1 MADQQ
6 PDSVATTTP
15 TTGTNEKPKTN
26 NADIQQVER
35 PPSQVSIEKG
45 EYQTAIFELDD
56 SVLTRKVQ
64 LVNEAMNEIG
74 FTPYHFKLFC
84 LNGMGYA
91 ADSLLTLMHSV
102 AQSQINKEF
111 NKSFATVV
119 MADYIGLFAGALFW
133 GFISDIIGRRM
144 AFHTTLFITAIFAMA
159 TAGGLSY
166 AAVCSLGTISYF
178 GAGGNLVLDS
188 VTFLE
193 FLPSNK
199 QWMITFMAMWWGFG
213 QLIPTGSAFGLI
225 PPYSCETAEGCTRQQ
240 NMGWRYVYIV
250 SGGAVLVAALLRVF
264 VIRMC
269 ETPKH
274 DLAAGNDERVIRTLN
289 QVAASGN
296 RVNPLTLEDLQAL
309 GTVKEDQTNKSFW
322 QLINPLSA
330 VVAFGKNAKGL
341 FATKKL
347 AWSMSLNMLSWA
359 LIGLS
364 FSLFS
369 AFLPTFLQTRGA
381 ELGDGSLKTT
391 FRDNLI
397 VATGAFLGPCMATPL
412 AMYWGRKGTLFT
424 GAILTMTFMF
434 AYTSVKT
441 SAGNLGFNWAT
452 NTCLNMFYGSLYA
465 YTPEVMPSNHR
476 STGNGLA
483 VSCGRIMSA
492 IAPVIAHFGDASSA
506 VPIYVM
512 AACFGVNAIIAVLF
526 PFEVKGRNSM

>member
-1 MADQQ
+1 MSTEQ
-6 PDSVATTTP
+6 P
-15 TTGTNEKPKTN
+15 EKSK
-26 NADIQQVER
+26 NASEINQVER
-35 PPSQVSIEKG
+35 PPSQITELDKDQT
-45 EYQTAIFELDD
+45 QTAIFQLDD
-56 SVLTRKVQ
+56 SVLQRKIQ

-102 AQSQINKEF
+102 AQAQINKEF
-111 NKSFATVV
+111 NKTFATVV
-119 MADYIGLFAGALFW
+119 MADYLGLFAGALFW
-133 GFISDIIGRRM
+133 GFVSDIIGRKI
-144 AFHTTLFITAIFAMA
+144 AFNATLFITAIFAMA
-159 TAGGLSY
+159 TAGGMSY
-166 AAVCSLGTISYF
+166 AAVCTLGAFSYF

-193 FLPSNK
+193 FLPYNK
-199 QWMITFMAMWWGFG
+199 QWMITFMAMWWGLG
-213 QLIPTGSAFGLI
+213 QLIPTGAAYALI
-225 PPYSCETAEGCTRQQ
+225 PPYSCESAEGCTREK

-274 DLAAGNDERVIRTLN
+274 DLAAGNDERVIRTLDR
-289 QVAASGN
+289 VAASGK
-296 RVNPLTLEDLQAL
+296 RVNPLTLEDLQAC
-309 GTVKEDQTNKSFW
+309 GTVKNDTHNKSFL
-322 QLINPLSA
+322 QLINPASA
-330 VVAFGKNAKGL
+330 IIAFGRNAKGL

-347 AWSMSLNMLSWA
+347 AYSMVLNMLSWA

-381 ELGDGSLKTT
+381 ALGDGSLKTT

-412 AMYWGRKGTLFT
+412 AMYWSRRGTLFT
-424 GAILTMTFMF
+424 GAILTATFMF
-434 AYTSVKT
+434 AYTAVRT
-441 SAGNLGFNWAT
+441 PAGNLGFNWAT

-492 IAPVIAHFGDASSA
+492 IAPVIAYYGDASSA

-512 AACFGVNAIIAVLF
+512 ASCFVLNAVIACLF
-526 PFEVKGRNSM
+526 PFEVKGKNSM